1 MITSRQDDDDKMI
14 RWQDDKMMM
23 TRTPAEAEQENK
35 SSAEEGGGGTST
47 DKKKELAP
55 GSRILEFCILYF
67 FSCLYFAFFVFCI
80 YFFNFLVFCILFC
93 AWSQPRP
100 LGRRTSTP
108 ASTRPSRPCV
118 ETWSSLY
125 LIVVNYKPS
134 LVIIPLVDVLLVQ
147 VVEWH
152 HFLQACVLQV
162 FTPTCWGQHRSSCPD
177 PRYQPSW
184 SSSWSFAMSHLNSCS
199 LTFGVCEVS
208 HILLKYPWE
217 PMKSN
222 PLLCQVK

>member
-1 MITSRQDDDDKMI
+1 MTRWQDDDDKDTC
-14 RWQDDKMMM
+14 RSR
-23 TRTPAEAEQENK
+23 TREQEQCRGGWRRHQHRQ
-35 SSAEEGGGGTST
+35 EEGAG
-47 DKKKELAP
+47 AWQQNF
-55 GSRILEFCILYF
+55 RILYFVF

-152 HFLQACVLQV
+152 HFLLGLHV
-162 FTPTCWGQHRSSCPD
+162 SCFYSD
-177 PRYQPSW
+177 
-184 SSSWSFAMSHLNSCS
+184 
-199 LTFGVCEVS
+199 
-208 HILLKYPWE
+208 LLRATQE
-217 PMKSN
+217 
-222 PLLCQVK
+222 

>member
-1 MITSRQDDDDKMI
+1 
-14 RWQDDKMMM
+14 M

-35 SSAEEGGGGTST
+35 SGTEEGGGGTST

-67 FSCLYFAFFVFCI
+67 FLVCILHFLYFVFISSIFWYFVF
-80 YFFNFLVFCILFC
+80 LFC

-152 HFLQACVLQV
+152 HFLLGLHV
-162 FTPTCWGQHRSSCPD
+162 SCFYSD
-177 PRYQPSW
+177 
-184 SSSWSFAMSHLNSCS
+184 
-199 LTFGVCEVS
+199 
-208 HILLKYPWE
+208 LLRATQE
-217 PMKSN
+217 
-222 PLLCQVK
+222 